1 MIGHYCRICG
11 LYRANEHFSGKGHA
25 AHICKQCAKLPT
37 EKRKELQTLTRI
49 ENLPFHLS
57 RDKRAWLEKM
67 RMDKSEII
75 RAAAEMAYEM
85 RFVRHEELPDADEWE
100 DSLTED
106 DLPF

>member
-1 MIGHYCRICG
+1 MVIGLSWSSTSFPVKHSH
-11 LYRANEHFSGKGHA
+11 LYF
-25 AHICKQCAKLPT
+25 L
-37 EKRKELQTLTRI
+37 